1 MKDNLAEKYLGA
13 ISSHRIYHLMNKT
26 PNTRYQ
32 YLFVSIFSAVF
43 LFLAKE
49 SNAQLIVSMNLS
61 KTNYITYEPIVAT
74 VTVYNR
80 AGNDIVLG
88 GPKGRGW
95 MSFDVYRDGQLLSP
109 RSVDG
114 GFETML
120 LKAGRSVTKKVDIN
134 RLYPVSDYGSYTIN
148 ASVYFPPRRSYFS
161 SKKSRINVTDA
172 RAFWKQSFGF
182 SQGRNKLASFR
193 QFSLHEH
200 RESAN
205 SALYVRL
212 RETKGT
218 KVYCTF
224 SLGRFINVRKP
235 QATIDAQNRLH
246 VMHMISPRI
255 YSHARVSPEGAF
267 LGNEYF
273 RETADTRPSLVIDEG
288 GTVKVVGGIA
298 YDPNKPPEAEQQPRS
313 ASELP
318 PGLQSN

>member
-1 MKDNLAEKYLGA
+1 MAEKYLGA

-32 YLFVSIFSAVF
+32 YLFVSVFSAVF

-298 YDPNKPPEAEQQPRS
+298 YDPNKQPEAEQQPRS

>member
-1 MKDNLAEKYLGA
+1 MNLVSQSK
-13 ISSHRIYHLMNKT
+13 HRYFFVSVFFTLI
-26 PNTRYQ
+26 
-32 YLFVSIFSAVF
+32 LFVT
-43 LFLAKE
+43 KE
-49 SNAQLIVSMNLS
+49 SNAQLIVNMNLP
-61 KTNYITYEPIVAT
+61 KTNYLSYEPMVAT

-80 AGNDIVLG
+80 AGNDVVLG

-109 RSVDG
+109 RSFDG

-134 RLYPVSDYGSYTIN
+134 RLYPVADYGSYTIN

-161 SKKSRINVTDA
+161 SKKRRVNVTDA

-255 YSHARVSPEGAF
+255 YSHAKVSPEGAF

-273 RETADTRPSLVIDEG
+273 RETTETRPSLVIDAG
-288 GTVKVVGGIA
+288 VSVKVVGGIA
-298 YDPNKPPEAEQQPRS
+298 YDPNKAPEAEKLPRS

-318 PGLQSN
+318 PGLLSN

>member
-255 YSHARVSPEGAF
+255 YSHAKVSPEGAF

>member
-1 MKDNLAEKYLGA
+1 MNLVSQSK
-13 ISSHRIYHLMNKT
+13 HRYFFVSVFFTLI
-26 PNTRYQ
+26 
-32 YLFVSIFSAVF
+32 LFVT
-43 LFLAKE
+43 KE
-49 SNAQLIVSMNLS
+49 SNAQLIVNMNLP
-61 KTNYITYEPIVAT
+61 KTNYLSYEPMVAT

-80 AGNDIVLG
+80 AGNDVVLG

-109 RSVDG
+109 RSFDG

-134 RLYPVSDYGSYTIN
+134 RLYPVADYGSYTIN

-161 SKKSRINVTDA
+161 SKKRRVNVTDA

-273 RETADTRPSLVIDEG
+273 RETTETRPSLVIDAG
-288 GTVKVVGGIA
+288 GSVKVVGGIA
-298 YDPNKPPEAEQQPRS
+298 YDPNKPPEAENQPRS

-318 PGLQSN
+318 PGLFSN

>member
-1 MKDNLAEKYLGA
+1 MNLVSQLK
-13 ISSHRIYHLMNKT
+13 HRYFFVSVFFTLI
-26 PNTRYQ
+26 
-32 YLFVSIFSAVF
+32 LFV
-43 LFLAKE
+43 AKE
-49 SNAQLIVSMNLS
+49 SNAQLIVNMNLP
-61 KTNYITYEPIVAT
+61 KTNYLSYEPMVAT

-80 AGNDIVLG
+80 AGNDVVLG

-109 RSVDG
+109 RSFDG

-134 RLYPVSDYGSYTIN
+134 RLYPVADYGSYTIN

-161 SKKSRINVTDA
+161 SKKRRVNVTDA

-255 YSHARVSPEGAF
+255 YSHAKVSPEGAF
-267 LGNEYF
+267 LGNEYY
-273 RETADTRPSLVIDEG
+273 RETTETRPSLVIDAG
-288 GTVKVVGGIA
+288 GSVKVVGGIA
-298 YDPNKPPEAEQQPRS
+298 YDPNKTPEAEQKPRS

-318 PGLQSN
+318 PGLLSN

>member
-1 MKDNLAEKYLGA
+1 MAEKYLGA

-32 YLFVSIFSAVF
+32 YLFVSIFSSVF

>member
-1 MKDNLAEKYLGA
+1 MNLVSQSK
-13 ISSHRIYHLMNKT
+13 H
-26 PNTRYQ
+26 Q
-32 YLFVSIFSAVF
+32 YFFVSVVFTLILFV
-43 LFLAKE
+43 AKE
-49 SNAQLIVSMNLS
+49 SNAQLIVNMNLP
-61 KTNYITYEPIVAT
+61 KTNYLSYEPMVAT

-80 AGNDIVLG
+80 AGNDVVLG

-95 MSFDVYRDGQLLSP
+95 MSFDVYREGQLLSP
-109 RSVDG
+109 RSFDG

-134 RLYPVSDYGSYTIN
+134 RLYPVADYGSYTIN

-161 SKKSRINVTDA
+161 SKKRRVNVTDA

-255 YSHARVSPEGAF
+255 YSHAKVSPEGAF
-267 LGNEYF
+267 LGNEYY
-273 RETADTRPSLVIDEG
+273 RETTETRPSLVIDAG
-288 GTVKVVGGIA
+288 GSVKVVGGIA
-298 YDPNKPPEAEQQPRS
+298 YDPNKPPEAKNQPRS

-318 PGLQSN
+318 PGLISN

>member
-1 MKDNLAEKYLGA
+1 MAEKYLGA

-32 YLFVSIFSAVF
+32 YLFVSVFSAVF

-298 YDPNKPPEAEQQPRS
+298 YDPNKQTEAEQQPRS

>member
-1 MKDNLAEKYLGA
+1 MNLVSQSK
-13 ISSHRIYHLMNKT
+13 HRYF
-26 PNTRYQ
+26 
-32 YLFVSIFSAVF
+32 FVSVF
-43 LFLAKE
+43 FTLILFIAKE
-49 SNAQLIVSMNLS
+49 SNAQLIVNMNLP
-61 KTNYITYEPIVAT
+61 KTNYLSYEPMVAT

-80 AGNDIVLG
+80 AGNDVVLG

-109 RSVDG
+109 RSFDG

-134 RLYPVSDYGSYTIN
+134 RLYPVADYGSYTIN

-161 SKKSRINVTDA
+161 SKKRRVNVTDA

-267 LGNEYF
+267 LGNEYY
-273 RETADTRPSLVIDEG
+273 RETTETRPSLVIDAG
-288 GTVKVVGGIA
+288 GSVKVVGGIA
-298 YDPNKPPEAEQQPRS
+298 YDPNKPPEAKNQPRS

-318 PGLQSN
+318 PGLLSN

>member
-1 MKDNLAEKYLGA
+1 MVSNL
-13 ISSHRIYHLMNKT
+13 ISNLRIYHLMNKT

-120 LKAGRSVTKKVDIN
+120 LKAGRSVTKKIDIN

>member
-1 MKDNLAEKYLGA
+1 MNLVSQSK
-13 ISSHRIYHLMNKT
+13 HRYFFVSVFFTLI
-26 PNTRYQ
+26 
-32 YLFVSIFSAVF
+32 LFVS
-43 LFLAKE
+43 KE
-49 SNAQLIVSMNLS
+49 SNAQLIVNMNLP
-61 KTNYITYEPIVAT
+61 KTNYLSYEPMVAT

-80 AGNDIVLG
+80 AGNDVVLG

-109 RSVDG
+109 RSFDG

-134 RLYPVSDYGSYTIN
+134 RLYPVADYGSYTIN

-161 SKKSRINVTDA
+161 SKKRRVNVTDA

-255 YSHARVSPEGAF
+255 YSHAKVSPEGAF

-273 RETADTRPSLVIDEG
+273 RETTETRPSLVIDAG
-288 GTVKVVGGIA
+288 GSVKVVGGIA
-298 YDPNKPPEAEQQPRS
+298 YDPNKPPEAENQPRS

-318 PGLQSN
+318 PGLFSN

>member
-1 MKDNLAEKYLGA
+1 MNLVSQSK
-13 ISSHRIYHLMNKT
+13 HRYCCVSVFFTLI
-26 PNTRYQ
+26 
-32 YLFVSIFSAVF
+32 LFVT
-43 LFLAKE
+43 KE
-49 SNAQLIVSMNLS
+49 SNAQLIVNMNLP
-61 KTNYITYEPIVAT
+61 KTNYLSYEPMVAT

-80 AGNDIVLG
+80 AGNDVVLG

-109 RSVDG
+109 RSFDG

-134 RLYPVSDYGSYTIN
+134 RLYPVADYGSYTIN

-161 SKKSRINVTDA
+161 SKKRRINVTDA

-273 RETADTRPSLVIDEG
+273 RETTETRPSLVIDAG
-288 GTVKVVGGIA
+288 GSVKVVGGIA
-298 YDPNKPPEAEQQPRS
+298 YDPNKPPEAKNQPRS

-318 PGLQSN
+318 PGLLSN

>member
-1 MKDNLAEKYLGA
+1 MNLVSQSK
-13 ISSHRIYHLMNKT
+13 H
-26 PNTRYQ
+26 Q
-32 YLFVSIFSAVF
+32 YFFVSVFFTLILFV
-43 LFLAKE
+43 AKE
-49 SNAQLIVSMNLS
+49 SNAQLIVNMNLP
-61 KTNYITYEPIVAT
+61 KTNYLSYEPMVAT

-80 AGNDIVLG
+80 AGNDVVLG

-109 RSVDG
+109 RSFDG

-134 RLYPVSDYGSYTIN
+134 RLYPVADYGSYTIN

-161 SKKSRINVTDA
+161 SKKRRVNVTDA

-273 RETADTRPSLVIDEG
+273 RETTETRPSLVIDAG
-288 GTVKVVGGIA
+288 GSVKVVGGIA
-298 YDPNKPPEAEQQPRS
+298 YDPNKPPEAKNQPRS

-318 PGLQSN
+318 PGLLSN

>member
-1 MKDNLAEKYLGA
+1 MNLVSQSK
-13 ISSHRIYHLMNKT
+13 HRYFFVSVFFTLI
-26 PNTRYQ
+26 
-32 YLFVSIFSAVF
+32 LFVT
-43 LFLAKE
+43 KE
-49 SNAQLIVSMNLS
+49 SNAQLIVNMNLP
-61 KTNYITYEPIVAT
+61 KTNYLSYEPMVAT

-80 AGNDIVLG
+80 AGNDVVLG

-109 RSVDG
+109 RSFDG

-134 RLYPVSDYGSYTIN
+134 RLYPVADYGSYTIN

-161 SKKSRINVTDA
+161 SKKRRINVTDA

-273 RETADTRPSLVIDEG
+273 RETTETRPSLVIDAG
-288 GTVKVVGGIA
+288 GSVKVVGGIA
-298 YDPNKPPEAEQQPRS
+298 YDPNKPPEAENQPRS

-318 PGLQSN
+318 PGLFSN

>member
-255 YSHARVSPEGAF
+255 YSHAKVSPEGAF

-273 RETADTRPSLVIDEG
+273 RETADTRPSLVIVEG

-298 YDPNKPPEAEQQPRS
+298 YDANKQPEAEQQPRS

>member
-1 MKDNLAEKYLGA
+1 MAEKYLGA

-318 PGLQSN
+318 PGLQSNKL

>member
-1 MKDNLAEKYLGA
+1 LAEKYLGA
-13 ISSHRIYHLMNKT
+13 ISSHCIYHLMNKT

>member
-1 MKDNLAEKYLGA
+1 MAEKYLGA

-32 YLFVSIFSAVF
+32 YLFVSVFSAVF

-49 SNAQLIVSMNLS
+49 SKAQLIVSMNLS

-114 GFETML
+114 GFGTML

-298 YDPNKPPEAEQQPRS
+298 YDPNKPPDAEQQPRS

-318 PGLQSN
+318 PGLPAN

>member
-1 MKDNLAEKYLGA
+1 MAEKYLGA

-26 PNTRYQ
+26 PNNRYQ

-318 PGLQSN
+318 PGLQSNKL

>member
-1 MKDNLAEKYLGA
+1 MNLVSQSK
-13 ISSHRIYHLMNKT
+13 HRYFFVSVFFTLI
-26 PNTRYQ
+26 
-32 YLFVSIFSAVF
+32 LFV
-43 LFLAKE
+43 AKE
-49 SNAQLIVSMNLS
+49 SNAQLIVNMNLT
-61 KTNYITYEPIVAT
+61 KTNYLSYEPMVAT

-80 AGNDIVLG
+80 AGNDVVLG

-109 RSVDG
+109 RSFDG

-134 RLYPVSDYGSYTIN
+134 RLYPVADYGSYTIN

-161 SKKSRINVTDA
+161 SKKRRVNVTDA

-273 RETADTRPSLVIDEG
+273 RETTETRPSLVIDAG
-288 GTVKVVGGIA
+288 GSVKVVGGIA
-298 YDPNKPPEAEQQPRS
+298 YDPNKPPEAENQPRS
-313 ASELP
+313 ASQLP
-318 PGLQSN
+318 PGLFSN

>member
-1 MKDNLAEKYLGA
+1 MAEKYLGA
-13 ISSHRIYHLMNKT
+13 ISSNRIYHLMNKT

-298 YDPNKPPEAEQQPRS
+298 YDPNKPPDAEQQPRS

-318 PGLQSN
+318 PGLPAN

>member
-1 MKDNLAEKYLGA
+1 MNLVSQSK
-13 ISSHRIYHLMNKT
+13 H
-26 PNTRYQ
+26 Q
-32 YLFVSIFSAVF
+32 YFFVSVVFTLILFV
-43 LFLAKE
+43 AKE
-49 SNAQLIVSMNLS
+49 SNAQLIVNMNLP
-61 KTNYITYEPIVAT
+61 KTNYLSYEPMVAT

-80 AGNDIVLG
+80 AGNDVVLG

-95 MSFDVYRDGQLLSP
+95 MSFDVYREGQLLSP
-109 RSVDG
+109 RSFDG

-134 RLYPVSDYGSYTIN
+134 RLYPVADYGSYTIN

-161 SKKSRINVTDA
+161 SKKRRVNVTDA

-255 YSHARVSPEGAF
+255 YSHAKVSPEGAF
-267 LGNEYF
+267 LGNEYY
-273 RETADTRPSLVIDEG
+273 RETTETRPSLVIDAG
-288 GTVKVVGGIA
+288 GSVKVVGGIA
-298 YDPNKPPEAEQQPRS
+298 YDPNKPPEAKNQPKS

-318 PGLQSN
+318 PGLLSN

>member
-1 MKDNLAEKYLGA
+1 MAEKYLGA
-13 ISSHRIYHLMNKT
+13 ISNHRIYHLMNKT

>member
-1 MKDNLAEKYLGA
+1 MNLVSQSK
-13 ISSHRIYHLMNKT
+13 HRYFFVSVFFTLI
-26 PNTRYQ
+26 
-32 YLFVSIFSAVF
+32 LFVT
-43 LFLAKE
+43 KE
-49 SNAQLIVSMNLS
+49 SNAQLIVNMNLP
-61 KTNYITYEPIVAT
+61 KTNYLSYEPMVAT

-80 AGNDIVLG
+80 AGNDVVLG

-109 RSVDG
+109 RSFDG

-134 RLYPVSDYGSYTIN
+134 RLYPVADYGSYTIN

-161 SKKSRINVTDA
+161 SKKRRVNVTDA

-273 RETADTRPSLVIDEG
+273 RETTETRPSLVIDAG
-288 GTVKVVGGIA
+288 GSVKVVGGIA
-298 YDPNKPPEAEQQPRS
+298 YDPNKPPEAENQPRS

-318 PGLQSN
+318 PGLLSN

>member
-1 MKDNLAEKYLGA
+1 MAEKYLGA
-13 ISSHRIYHLMNKT
+13 ISSHSIYHLMNKT

-318 PGLQSN
+318 PGLQSNF

>member
-1 MKDNLAEKYLGA
+1 MAEKYLGA

-148 ASVYFPPRRSYFS
+148 ASVYFPPCRSYFS

>member
-1 MKDNLAEKYLGA
+1 MNLVSQSK
-13 ISSHRIYHLMNKT
+13 HRYFFVSVFFTLI
-26 PNTRYQ
+26 
-32 YLFVSIFSAVF
+32 LFVS
-43 LFLAKE
+43 KE
-49 SNAQLIVSMNLS
+49 SNAQLIVNMNLP
-61 KTNYITYEPIVAT
+61 KTNYLSYEPMVAT

-80 AGNDIVLG
+80 AGNDVVLG

-109 RSVDG
+109 RSFDG

-134 RLYPVSDYGSYTIN
+134 RLYPVADYGSYTIN

-161 SKKSRINVTDA
+161 SKKRRINVTDA

-273 RETADTRPSLVIDEG
+273 RETTETRPSLVIDAG
-288 GTVKVVGGIA
+288 GSVKVVGGIA
-298 YDPNKPPEAEQQPRS
+298 YDPNKPPEAENQPRS

-318 PGLQSN
+318 PGLFSN

>member
-1 MKDNLAEKYLGA
+1 MAEKYLGA

-318 PGLQSN
+318 PGLQSY

>member
-1 MKDNLAEKYLGA
+1 MAEKYLGA

-255 YSHARVSPEGAF
+255 YSHARVSPEGTF

>member
-1 MKDNLAEKYLGA
+1 MAEKYLGA

-148 ASVYFPPRRSYFS
+148 ASVYFPQRRSYFS

-205 SALYVRL
+205 SALYFRL

>member
-1 MKDNLAEKYLGA
+1 MNLVSQSK
-13 ISSHRIYHLMNKT
+13 R
-26 PNTRYQ
+26 Q
-32 YLFVSIFSAVF
+32 YFFVSVFFTLILFVT
-43 LFLAKE
+43 KE
-49 SNAQLIVSMNLS
+49 SNAQLIVNMNLP
-61 KTNYITYEPIVAT
+61 KTNYLSYEPMVAT

-80 AGNDIVLG
+80 AGNDVVLG

-109 RSVDG
+109 RSFDG

-134 RLYPVSDYGSYTIN
+134 RLYPVADYGSYTIN

-161 SKKSRINVTDA
+161 SKKRRVNVTDA

-273 RETADTRPSLVIDEG
+273 RETTETRPSLVIDAG
-288 GTVKVVGGIA
+288 GSVKVVGGIA
-298 YDPNKPPEAEQQPRS
+298 YDPNKPPEAKNQPRS

-318 PGLQSN
+318 PGLFSN

>member
-1 MKDNLAEKYLGA
+1 MNLVSQSK
-13 ISSHRIYHLMNKT
+13 HRYF
-26 PNTRYQ
+26 
-32 YLFVSIFSAVF
+32 FVSVF
-43 LFLAKE
+43 FTLILFIAKE
-49 SNAQLIVSMNLS
+49 SNAQLIVNMNLP
-61 KTNYITYEPIVAT
+61 KTNYLSYEPMVAT

-80 AGNDIVLG
+80 AGNDVVLG

-109 RSVDG
+109 RSFDG

-134 RLYPVSDYGSYTIN
+134 RLYPVADYGSYTIN

-161 SKKSRINVTDA
+161 SKKRRVNVTDA

-273 RETADTRPSLVIDEG
+273 RETTETRPSLVIDAG
-288 GTVKVVGGIA
+288 GSVKVVGGIA
-298 YDPNKPPEAEQQPRS
+298 YDPNKPPEAKNQPRS

-318 PGLQSN
+318 PGLLSN

>member
-1 MKDNLAEKYLGA
+1 MNLVSQSK
-13 ISSHRIYHLMNKT
+13 H
-26 PNTRYQ
+26 Q
-32 YLFVSIFSAVF
+32 YFFVSVVFTLILFV
-43 LFLAKE
+43 AKE
-49 SNAQLIVSMNLS
+49 SNAQLIVNMNLP
-61 KTNYITYEPIVAT
+61 KTNYLSYEPMVAT

-80 AGNDIVLG
+80 AGNDVVLG

-109 RSVDG
+109 RSFDG

-134 RLYPVSDYGSYTIN
+134 RLYPVADYGSYTIN

-161 SKKSRINVTDA
+161 SKKRRVNVTDA

-255 YSHARVSPEGAF
+255 YSHAKVSPEGAF
-267 LGNEYF
+267 LGNEYY
-273 RETADTRPSLVIDEG
+273 RETTETRPSLVIDAG
-288 GTVKVVGGIA
+288 GSVKVVGGIA
-298 YDPNKPPEAEQQPRS
+298 YDPNKPPEAKNQPKS

-318 PGLQSN
+318 PGLLSN

>member
-1 MKDNLAEKYLGA
+1 MAEKYLGA

-32 YLFVSIFSAVF
+32 YLFVSVFSAVF
-43 LFLAKE
+43 LLLAKE

-255 YSHARVSPEGAF
+255 YSHARVSPEGTF

-318 PGLQSN
+318 TGLQSN

>member
-1 MKDNLAEKYLGA
+1 MNLVSQSK
-13 ISSHRIYHLMNKT
+13 HRYFFVSVFFTLI
-26 PNTRYQ
+26 
-32 YLFVSIFSAVF
+32 LFVT
-43 LFLAKE
+43 KE
-49 SNAQLIVSMNLS
+49 SNAQLIVNMNLP
-61 KTNYITYEPIVAT
+61 KTNYLSYEPMVAT

-80 AGNDIVLG
+80 AGNDVVLG

-95 MSFDVYRDGQLLSP
+95 MSFDVYRHGQLLSP
-109 RSVDG
+109 RSFDG

-134 RLYPVSDYGSYTIN
+134 RLYPVADYGSYTIN

-161 SKKSRINVTDA
+161 SKKRRVNVTDA

-273 RETADTRPSLVIDEG
+273 RETTETRPSLVIDAG
-288 GTVKVVGGIA
+288 GSVKVVGGIA
-298 YDPNKPPEAEQQPRS
+298 YDPNKHLKQKNSLGQHLSCRPDFSPISIRPVTRY
-313 ASELP
+313 P
-318 PGLQSN
+318 Y

>member
-1 MKDNLAEKYLGA
+1 MAEKYLGA

-61 KTNYITYEPIVAT
+61 KNNYITYEPIVAT

>member
-1 MKDNLAEKYLGA
+1 MNLVSQLK
-13 ISSHRIYHLMNKT
+13 HRYF
-26 PNTRYQ
+26 
-32 YLFVSIFSAVF
+32 FVSVF
-43 LFLAKE
+43 FTLILFIAKE
-49 SNAQLIVSMNLS
+49 SNAQLIVNMNLP
-61 KTNYITYEPIVAT
+61 KTNYLSYEPMVAT

-80 AGNDIVLG
+80 AGNDVVLG

-109 RSVDG
+109 RSFDG

-134 RLYPVSDYGSYTIN
+134 RLYPVADYGSYTIN

-161 SKKSRINVTDA
+161 SKKRRVNVTDA

-246 VMHMISPRI
+246 VMHMISPRV
-255 YSHARVSPEGAF
+255 YSHAKVSPEGAF

-273 RETADTRPSLVIDEG
+273 RETTETRPSLVIDAG
-288 GTVKVVGGIA
+288 GSVKVVGGIA
-298 YDPNKPPEAEQQPRS
+298 YDPNKPPEAKNQPKS

-318 PGLQSN
+318 PGLLSN

>member
-1 MKDNLAEKYLGA
+1 MAEKYLGA

-32 YLFVSIFSAVF
+32 YLFVSVFSAVF

-61 KTNYITYEPIVAT
+61 KNNYITYEPIVAT

>member
-1 MKDNLAEKYLGA
+1 MAEKYLAA

-26 PNTRYQ
+26 PNSRYQ